1 MVPLVYQARSW
12 QHGTFVGAMM
22 NSETTA
28 AAVGQS
34 GVLRPDPFAMKPF
47 CGYNIA
53 DYFAHWLSME
63 TRAADASK
71 LPKIFHVNWFRK
83 SAEGKFLW
91 PGFGDNA
98 RVLDWIIQRATKP
111 EADNYVDTPIGY
123 VPKRE
128 ALNLQGVKVD
138 NSVMDELLRVD
149 KADWAEEAVKYEKFL
164 DGLNTPIPEGI
175 QAELNELKK
184 RTAN

>member
-1 MVPLVYQARSW
+1 MLPSCPRFSTSTGSASRPRAS
-12 QHGTFVGAMM
+12 
-22 NSETTA
+22 S
-28 AAVGQS
+28 S
-34 GVLRPDPFAMKPF
+34 G
-47 CGYNIA
+47 
-53 DYFAHWLSME
+53 
-63 TRAADASK
+63 RA
-71 LPKIFHVNWFRK
+71 L
-83 SAEGKFLW
+83 
-91 PGFGDNA
+91 DNA